1 MSDVLNYHTLDELQA
16 LSLPELAALWE
27 LVPTDR
33 QRRYKTVYDREVKQA
48 GAVGSDALEK
58 QVAEELLHRYQTTA
72 LVPIGARWARTPT
85 RIQEAVRNETDLVAP
100 EAVEEQ
106 NRPKKPPVAILVVAG
121 AAFVLMLFFILP
133 RLGGRG
139 QSTAANATLT
149 MTATLTATP
158 GKSPTPT
165 PIALEQQDVVI
176 QGGDSSRTVAFPVNL
191 RVALPGS
198 SQPRVFVVQR
208 RVIQTAEWNFDPNPD
223 TASYI
228 AGLTVR
234 PIIGVPYSPEN
245 AALFG
250 SIAEG
255 TTFTLQMNT
264 GAALRFIFDQRLTV
278 SRSDTGIFR
287 QVGPGLVL
295 ALIGE
300 HDASGAPTA
309 TRIVVTA
316 NYASDQE
323 LARDGALTG
332 LLPTLVPTQ
341 TPSPSPT
348 LPPFSQLE
356 VQVIAVNT
364 IPGRITAQLRLFNGQ
379 PQPVH
384 IAPDTIWL
392 ALGYAPQP
400 DGPRMPAE
408 ELAPFDLLPG
418 QAADL
423 TLSWSWV
430 GEPYG
435 SLGVGDYHYG
445 ISLKTQ

>member
-1 MSDVLNYHTLDELQA
+1 MTDILHYHTLDELQA

-58 QVAEELLHRYQTTA
+58 RVTEELLNRYHMTA

-100 EAVEEQ
+100 EATEELK
-106 NRPKKPPVAILVVAG
+106 RPKKPPMLILAVAG

-139 QSTAANATLT
+139 QQTAANGTLT
-149 MTATLTATP
+149 VTATLTATP
-158 GKSPTPT
+158 GRSPTPT
-165 PIALEQQDVVI
+165 PIALEQQDAVI
-176 QGGDSSRTVAFPVNL
+176 QGSDSSRTVAFPVNL
-191 RVALPGS
+191 RVALPGA

-208 RVIQTAEWNFDPNPD
+208 RLIQMAEWNFDPNPD

-234 PIIGVPYSPEN
+234 PVIGIPYSPEN
-245 AALFG
+245 AALFRNM
-250 SIAEG
+250 AED

-264 GAALRFIFDQRLTV
+264 GAALRFTFEQRLEV

-287 QVGPGLVL
+287 QIGPGLVV

-300 HDASGAPTA
+300 HDTIGAPTA
-309 TRIVVTA
+309 TRIIVTA
-316 NYASDQE
+316 TYAPDQE

-332 LLPTLVPTQ
+332 LLPTILPTL
-341 TPSPSPT
+341 TPTPSPT
-348 LPPFSQLE
+348 LPPLSLLD
-356 VQVIAVNT
+356 VQVIGVET
-364 IPGRITAQLRLFNGQ
+364 TQGHVSVRLRIFNGQ
-379 PQPVH
+379 PEAVR
-384 IAPDTIWL
+384 ITPDTAWL
-392 ALGYAPQP
+392 TLGYVSEPS
-400 DGPRMPAE
+400 GPRVAAE
-408 ELAPFDLLPG
+408 GLAPFDLLPG

-423 TLSWSWV
+423 TLTWEWAK
-430 GEPYG
+430 EPYG
-435 SLGVGDYHYG
+435 IFGVGDYRY
-445 ISLKTQ
+445 SLTLN

>member
-58 QVAEELLHRYQTTA
+58 QVAEELLNRYQTTA

-106 NRPKKPPVAILVVAG
+106 NRPKKPPVAILAATG
-121 AAFVLMLFFILP
+121 AAFVLMLCFVLP
-133 RLGGRG
+133 RLGGHG
-139 QSTAANATLT
+139 QQTANATLT
-149 MTATLTATP
+149 VTATLTATP

-165 PIALEQQDVVI
+165 PIALEQQDSVI

-191 RVALPGS
+191 RVALPAA

-208 RVIQTAEWNFDPNPD
+208 RLIQMAEWSFDPNPD

-234 PIIGVPYSPEN
+234 PVIGIPYSPEN
-245 AALFG
+245 ADLFR
-250 SIAEG
+250 SMADG

-264 GAALRFIFDQRLTV
+264 GAALRFTFEQRLTV

-300 HDASGAPTA
+300 HDTTGAPTA
-309 TRIVVTA
+309 TRIVITA
-316 NYASDQE
+316 KYAPDQE

-332 LLPTLVPTQ
+332 LLPTVVPTM
-341 TPSPSPT
+341 TPTPSPT
-348 LPPFSQLE
+348 LPPLSQLD
-356 VQVIAVNT
+356 VQVVSVKT
-364 IPGRITAQLRLFNGQ
+364 VPGYIVVRLRMFNGQ
-379 PQPVH
+379 PESVR
-384 IAPDTIWL
+384 ITSDTIWI
-392 ALGYAPQP
+392 ALGYAPEP
-400 DGPRMPAE
+400 SGPRVLAVG
-408 ELAPFDLLPG
+408 LAPFDLLPG
-418 QAADL
+418 QAADF
-423 TLSWSWV
+423 TLHWVWS
-430 GEPYG
+430 GEPYA
-435 SLGVGDYHYG
+435 SLGISDYKYAVATG
-445 ISLKTQ
+445 N

>member
-1 MSDVLNYHTLDELQA
+1 MSETLGYYTLDELNA

-58 QVAEELLHRYQTTA
+58 HVTEELLNRYLTTA

-85 RIQEAVRNETDLVAP
+85 RIQEAVRTDADLVAP
-100 EAVEEQ
+100 EAVDEQ
-106 NRPKKPPVAILVVAG
+106 NRPKKPPITVLAVAG
-121 AAFVLMLFFILP
+121 VAFVLMLFFILP

-139 QSTAANATLT
+139 QQIAANATIT
-149 MTATLTATP
+149 VTATSTATP

-165 PIALEQQDVVI
+165 PIALEQQDSVI

-191 RVALPGS
+191 RVALPGV

-208 RVIQTAEWNFDPNPD
+208 RLIQMAEWNFDPNPD

-234 PIIGVPYSPEN
+234 PVIGIPYSAEN
-245 AALFG
+245 ADLFR
-250 SIAEG
+250 SMTDG

-264 GAALRFIFDQRLTV
+264 GAALRFTFEQRLEV

-300 HDASGAPTA
+300 HDTTGAPTA
-309 TRIVVTA
+309 TRIVITA
-316 NYASDQE
+316 TYAPDQE

-332 LLPTLVPTQ
+332 LLPTILPTV
-341 TPSPSPT
+341 TPTPSPT
-348 LPPFSQLE
+348 LPPLSRLD
-356 VQVIAVNT
+356 VQVISVDT
-364 IPGRITAQLRLFNGQ
+364 VPRRITIQLRIFNGQ
-379 PQPVH
+379 NQPVQ
-384 IAPDTIWL
+384 IAPDNLWL

-400 DGPRMPAE
+400 DGPRVSAGG
-408 ELAPFDLLPG
+408 LVPFDVLPG

-423 TLSWSWV
+423 SLSWVWA

-435 SLGVGDYHYG
+435 SLSVGSYLYG
-445 ISLKTQ
+445 ITLR

>member
-1 MSDVLNYHTLDELQA
+1 MSETLGYYTLDELNA
-16 LSLPELAALWE
+16 LSLLELAALWE

-58 QVAEELLHRYQTTA
+58 NVTEELLNRYQTTA

-85 RIQEAVRNETDLVAP
+85 RIQQAVKSDADLVAP
-100 EAVEEQ
+100 EAAEEQ
-106 NRPKKPPVAILVVAG
+106 NRPKKPPVALLAG
-121 AAFVLMLFFILP
+121 AGVAFLLMVLFILP

-139 QSTAANATLT
+139 QQTAANATVTAT
-149 MTATLTATP
+149 MTLTATL

-165 PIALEQQDVVI
+165 PIALEQQDSVI

-191 RVALPGS
+191 RVALPGA

-234 PIIGVPYSPEN
+234 PVIGVPYSAEN
-245 AALFG
+245 AALFR
-250 SIAEG
+250 SMADG

-264 GAALRFIFDQRLTV
+264 GAALRFTFEQRLVV

-287 QVGPGLVL
+287 QVGPGLVV

-300 HDASGAPTA
+300 HGLDGAPTA
-309 TRIVVTA
+309 TRIVITA
-316 NYASDQE
+316 TYAPDQE

-332 LLPTLVPTQ
+332 LLPTIAPTL
-341 TPSPSPT
+341 TPTSSPT
-348 LPPFSQLE
+348 LPPLSQLD
-356 VQVIAVNT
+356 VQVVGVET
-364 IPGRITAQLRLFNGQ
+364 TPGHVTVRLRIFNGQ

-384 IAPDTIWL
+384 ITSDTIWL
-392 ALGYAPQP
+392 AVGYAPEP
-400 DGPRMPAE
+400 SGPRVSAGS
-408 ELAPFDLLPG
+408 LVPFDLLPG

-423 TLSWSWV
+423 SLSWVWA

-435 SLGVGDYHYG
+435 SLSVGSYLYG
-445 ISLKTQ
+445 ITLR